1 MLQGKKYTL
10 WSDDHMDENSEEKK
24 AEEFA
29 RGQKQ
34 MENQE
39 KGKDKSKLKLDIR
52 KFAIKSLGLQD
63 TERSRISKSDSEE
76 AKESFEK
83 RKKAMK

>member
-29 RGQKQ
+29 RVQK
-34 MENQE
+34 
-39 KGKDKSKLKLDIR
+39 
-52 KFAIKSLGLQD
+52 
-63 TERSRISKSDSEE
+63 
-76 AKESFEK
+76 
-83 RKKAMK
+83 